1 MLQFCYKKGKEPGIF
16 CEVTLNQSNK
26 DDGLRSPIRPQGDEP
41 LRKRI
46 MPSIPKPTVP
56 DTSPLADPTA
66 TQSVD
71 QVMPSVEK
79 AQQALEKLRQK
90 MTAIAEEYNQG
101 KINRAQFHAI
111 YNRYQEQQ
119 RITEM
124 LIERDPDSGA
134 WQSVVQ
140 PGHTSFL
147 RSHHESKVESYAIY
161 HLRTHER
168 IARSGRIQVPTHQ
181 IEPILTRLSSVVQTD
196 GPPPPAHRRVSDR
209 RWVLFVPGNFTLSVV
224 IFSQEPAAQQVNRV
238 TEMQEDFERANNDML
253 QRDQYDARSMVFPHR
268 ALFEQ

>member
-1 MLQFCYKKGKEPGIF
+1 M
-16 CEVTLNQSNK
+16 NQSNN
-26 DDGLRSPIRPQGDEP
+26 DDGLRSPIRPQSDEQV
-41 LRKRI
+41 RKKI
-46 MPSIPKPTVP
+46 VPSVPRPAVP
-56 DTSPLADPTA
+56 DSSPLADPTA

-79 AQQALEKLRQK
+79 AQEALEKLRQK
-90 MTAIAEEYNQG
+90 MTAVSEEYNQG

-124 LIERDPDSGA
+124 LLERDPDSGA

-147 RSHHESKVESYAIY
+147 RSHHEAKVESYAIY
-161 HLRTHER
+161 HLSTQER
-168 IARSGRIQVPTHQ
+168 ITRSGRVQIPQQQIKPIVERLYNIIQK
-181 IEPILTRLSSVVQTD
+181 E
-196 GPPPPAHRRVSDR
+196 GPPPPAHQRVSDR
-209 RWVLFVPGNFTLSVV
+209 RWVLFVPGRFSLAVV
-224 IFSQEPAAQQVNRV
+224 IFSLEPAAQQVNRV
-238 TEMQEDFERANNDML
+238 TDMQQDFERANNDML
-253 QRDQYDARSMVFPHR
+253 QRNHFDARSMVFPHR